1 MRHNGANHNNGW
13 HLQYSCCNE
22 DAQSELAA
30 LNLPG
35 RRAVA
40 IAAAGGRAFSL
51 LLGDPQEVTAFD
63 INPVQIHL
71 CLLKYHAIRLLDRTE
86 YLRFIGIAPNG
97 DRTSTYRVLSEH
109 LPDDTRGY
117 WDARLDLIES
127 GLIGAGRY
135 ERSVAALSAIF
146 RVTRGGAIARLRA
159 CADMAEQAR
168 LVSSKLWNPGWRLLF
183 GLLFNPVM
191 GRFVIRDKSFYG
203 RPRRRASVYLV
214 DRLNT
219 CLENHLARD
228 SFILELYTVG
238 VLSEDGPLP
247 VHLLEGNYEIV
258 RKRLDRLSFV
268 CEDIAYHLEC
278 REPGSVG
285 AFSLSDLGSYLDAE
299 GLSRVLAQVERTAC
313 VGATICL
320 REFLCQ
326 PRLHAEWPKRI
337 RRNRDLEERL
347 GRSDRS
353 MGYTLVCAEVE

>member
-1 MRHNGANHNNGW
+1 MSHNGASHNNGW

-22 DAQSELAA
+22 DAQSELSA
-30 LNLPG
+30 LNLRH

-40 IAAAGGRAFSL
+40 VAAAGGRAFSP
-51 LLGDPQEVTAFD
+51 LLGDPGEVTAVD

-97 DRTSTYRVLSEH
+97 DRAATYRALSEH
-109 LPDDTRGY
+109 LPDDARAY
-117 WDARLDLIES
+117 WDARLDLIGS
-127 GLIGAGRY
+127 GLIGTGRY
-135 ERSVAALSAIF
+135 ERSIAALSAIF
-146 RVTRGGAIARLRA
+146 RVTRGGTI
-159 CADMAEQAR
+159 AR
-168 LVSSKLWNPGWRLLF
+168 LVSSRLWNPGWRLLF

-203 RPRRRASVYLV
+203 RPRRRAGAYLM

-219 CLENHLARD
+219 CLENNLARD
-228 SFILELYTVG
+228 SFILEMYTAG
-238 VLSEDGPLP
+238 VLGEDGPLP
-247 VHLLEGNYEIV
+247 LHLVEGNYEMV
-258 RKRLDRLSFV
+258 RKRLDRVSFV
-268 CEDIAYHLEC
+268 CGDIAQHLEC
-278 REPGSVG
+278 REPGSVE

-299 GLSRVLAQVERTAC
+299 GLSRVLAQVERTAR
-313 VGATICL
+313 VGATVCL

-326 PRLHAEWPKRI
+326 PRLRAEWPKRI

-353 MGYTLVCAEVE
+353 MGYTLVCGEVE